1 MKIWKYLL
9 EFELKRLERS
19 SMELERVRTKR
30 KLENKINNLEKK
42 IEKETDD
49 VKLKRLNVRFW
60 YPNFIFSNYKNF
72 FKHMYDLTLKS
83 YHEFLRLT
91 GNTQPESTML
101 QLNSGKT
108 K

>member
-1 MKIWKYLL
+1 
-9 EFELKRLERS
+9 
-19 SMELERVRTKR
+19 
-30 KLENKINNLEKK
+30 
-42 IEKETDD
+42 
-49 VKLKRLNVRFW
+49 
-60 YPNFIFSNYKNF
+60 
-72 FKHMYDLTLKS
+72 MYDLTLKS